1 MNNKQYTNEQNN
13 NINFLNKC
21 INEVYKGMDFLKE
34 KGIDSEFIFYKKNDP
49 FNEFNETFHFNTID
63 NDNLL
68 HYNSVSL
75 EAGDVNTIL
84 DKIFR
89 YMAVNGYTRFDS
101 ELSDYEPDPRYIDNK
116 LYKKETVIDIM
127 ASEFEDTKSQIVKNI
142 KNTNMNY
149 DAGVKHIDFSVS
161 STRSNKINIVIMLSN
176 YQILRLVS
184 QNINLFDIGR
194 FFYDENYIKQFYE
207 SNNETF
213 IRINKKG

>member
-75 EAGDVNTIL
+75 EAGDVNTI
-84 DKIFR
+84 
-89 YMAVNGYTRFDS
+89 
-101 ELSDYEPDPRYIDNK
+101 
-116 LYKKETVIDIM
+116 
-127 ASEFEDTKSQIVKNI
+127 
-142 KNTNMNY
+142 
-149 DAGVKHIDFSVS
+149 
-161 STRSNKINIVIMLSN
+161 
-176 YQILRLVS
+176 
-184 QNINLFDIGR
+184 
-194 FFYDENYIKQFYE
+194 
-207 SNNETF
+207 
-213 IRINKKG
+213 